1 MYIDFKEALDIELKD
16 LHYLE
21 KRHDLAPKHWY
32 EMYGFLII
40 PIECKYYIKTQFN
53 RIFGD
58 FPTKEEAEEYIL
70 LYLKNNYLF
79 FEIPEN
85 EKENFECIAKSWE
98 DRIYEDKDD
107 WRLHLT
113 IHGNYIENPE
123 GYIYHRRYYKVSTA
137 IADIAYR
144 KRHRKPP
151 QTEYEKKGIN
161 PETGRYISRY
171 FAKKANSKGKKI
183 VKVENEYVLM
193 DALEYYKYKKN
204 NRQYFG

>member
-21 KRHDLAPKHWY
+21 KRHDLAPKRWY

-40 PIECKYYIKTQFN
+40 PIEWNYCIKTQFN

-58 FPTKEEAEEYIL
+58 FPTKEAAEEYIL
-70 LYLKNNYLF
+70 LYLKNRYLF

-85 EKENFECIAKSWE
+85 ERENFECIAKSWE

-107 WRLHLT
+107 WHLHLT

-171 FAKKANSKGKKI
+171 FAKKANQERKKV
-183 VKVENEYVLM
+183 VKVGNEYVLM
-193 DALEYYKYKKN
+193 DAVEYYRYRKGEK
-204 NRQYFG
+204 

>member
-58 FPTKEEAEEYIL
+58 FPTKEGAEEYIL
-70 LYLKNNYLF
+70 LYLKNHYLF

-85 EKENFECIAKSWE
+85 ERENFECIAKSWE

-107 WRLHLT
+107 WCLHLT

-123 GYIYHRRYYKVSTA
+123 GYVYHRRYYKASTA

-144 KRHRKPP
+144 KRHRKSS

-171 FAKKANSKGKKI
+171 FAKKANQERKKV
-183 VKVENEYVLM
+183 VKVGNEYVLM
-193 DALEYYKYKKN
+193 DAVEYYRYRKGEK
-204 NRQYFG
+204 

>member
-1 MYIDFKEALDIELKD
+1 MYIDFKEALDIELED

-21 KRHDLAPKHWY
+21 KRHDLAPKRWY

-123 GYIYHRRYYKVSTA
+123 GYVYHRRYYKVSTA

-171 FAKKANSKGKKI
+171 FANKANSEGKKI

-193 DALEYYKYKKN
+193 DALEYYEYKKK
-204 NRQYFG
+204 

>member
-1 MYIDFKEALDIELKD
+1 MYIDFKEASDIQLYH

-107 WRLHLT
+107 WRLYLT

-193 DALEYYKYKKN
+193 DALEYYKYKKK
-204 NRQYFG
+204 

>member
-113 IHGNYIENPE
+113 VHGNYIENPE

-151 QTEYEKKGIN
+151 QTEYEKKGMN

-171 FAKKANSKGKKI
+171 FANKANSVGKKI

-193 DALEYYKYKKN
+193 DETEYYEYREK
-204 NRQYFG
+204 

>member
-98 DRIYEDKDD
+98 YRIYEDKDD

-144 KRHRKPP
+144 KRHRKSP

-171 FAKKANSKGKKI
+171 FANKVNSEGKKI

-193 DALEYYKYKKN
+193 DALEYYEYKKK
-204 NRQYFG
+204 

>member
-1 MYIDFKEALDIELKD
+1 MYIDFKEASDIQLYH

-21 KRHDLAPKHWY
+21 KRYDLAPKHWY

-193 DALEYYKYKKN
+193 DALEYYEFKKK
-204 NRQYFG
+204 

>member
-1 MYIDFKEALDIELKD
+1 MYIDFKEASDIQLYH

-98 DRIYEDKDD
+98 DRIYEDKDN
-107 WRLHLT
+107 WKLHLT

-171 FAKKANSKGKKI
+171 FAKKANRERKKI
-183 VKVENEYVLM
+183 IQVGKEYELM
-193 DALEYYKYKKN
+193 DSLEYEKYRKGEK
-204 NRQYFG
+204 

>member
-21 KRHDLAPKHWY
+21 KRHDLAPKRWY

-171 FAKKANSKGKKI
+171 FAKKANSKRKKI

-193 DALEYYKYKKN
+193 EALEYYKYKKK
-204 NRQYFG
+204 

>member
-1 MYIDFKEALDIELKD
+1 MYIDFKEASDIQLYH

-113 IHGNYIENPE
+113 MHGNYIENPE

-193 DALEYYKYKKN
+193 DALEYYEFKKK
-204 NRQYFG
+204 

>member
-21 KRHDLAPKHWY
+21 KRHDLAPKRWY

-193 DALEYYKYKKN
+193 DAVEYYRYRKGEK
-204 NRQYFG
+204 

>member
-21 KRHDLAPKHWY
+21 KRHDLAPKRWY

-193 DALEYYKYKKN
+193 DALEYYEYKKK
-204 NRQYFG
+204 

>member
-21 KRHDLAPKHWY
+21 KRHDLAPKRWY

-193 DALEYYKYKKN
+193 DALEYYEFKKK
-204 NRQYFG
+204 

>member
-21 KRHDLAPKHWY
+21 KRHDLAPKRWY

-123 GYIYHRRYYKVSTA
+123 GYVYHRRYYKVSTA

-193 DALEYYKYKKN
+193 DALEYYEYKKK
-204 NRQYFG
+204 

>member
-58 FPTKEEAEEYIL
+58 FPTKEGAEEYIL
-70 LYLKNNYLF
+70 LYLKNHYLF

-85 EKENFECIAKSWE
+85 ERENFECIAKSWE

-107 WRLHLT
+107 WHLHLT

-123 GYIYHRRYYKVSTA
+123 GYIYHRRYYKASTA

-171 FAKKANSKGKKI
+171 FAKKANQERKKV
-183 VKVENEYVLM
+183 VKVGNEYVLM
-193 DALEYYKYKKN
+193 DAVEYYRYRKGEK
-204 NRQYFG
+204 

>member
-21 KRHDLAPKHWY
+21 KRHDLAPKRWY

-85 EKENFECIAKSWE
+85 GKENFECIAKSWE

-123 GYIYHRRYYKVSTA
+123 GYVYHRRYYKASTA
-137 IADIAYR
+137 IADIEYR

-151 QTEYEKKGIN
+151 QTENEKKGIN

-171 FAKKANSKGKKI
+171 FAKKANSERKKI

-193 DALEYYKYKKN
+193 DETEYYEYRKK
-204 NRQYFG
+204 

>member
-193 DALEYYKYKKN
+193 DETEYYEYRKK
-204 NRQYFG
+204 

>member
-1 MYIDFKEALDIELKD
+1 MYIDFKEASDIQLYH

-21 KRHDLAPKHWY
+21 KRHDLAPKRWY

-113 IHGNYIENPE
+113 MHGNYIENPE

-137 IADIAYR
+137 IADIAYK

-193 DALEYYKYKKN
+193 DALEYYVYKKK
-204 NRQYFG
+204 

>member
-1 MYIDFKEALDIELKD
+1 MYIDFKEALDIDLKD

-193 DALEYYKYKKN
+193 DAIEYYRYRKGEK
-204 NRQYFG
+204 

>member
-1 MYIDFKEALDIELKD
+1 MYIDFKEASDIQLYH

-21 KRHDLAPKHWY
+21 KRHDLAPKRWY

-70 LYLKNNYLF
+70 FYLKNNYLF

-113 IHGNYIENPE
+113 MHGNYIENPE

-151 QTEYEKKGIN
+151 QTEYERKGIN

-171 FAKKANSKGKKI
+171 FAKKANCERKKI

-193 DALEYYKYKKN
+193 DETEYYEYRKN
-204 NRQYFG
+204 NR

>member
-21 KRHDLAPKHWY
+21 KRHDLAPKRWY

-123 GYIYHRRYYKVSTA
+123 GYVYHRRYYKVSTA

-193 DALEYYKYKKN
+193 DAVEYYRYRKGEK
-204 NRQYFG
+204 

>member
-21 KRHDLAPKHWY
+21 KRHDLAPKRWY

-193 DALEYYKYKKN
+193 DETEYYEYRKK
-204 NRQYFG
+204 

>member
-1 MYIDFKEALDIELKD
+1 MYIDFKEALDIGLKD

-85 EKENFECIAKSWE
+85 EKENFECIAKTWE

-107 WRLHLT
+107 WKLHLT

-193 DALEYYKYKKN
+193 DALEYYEYKKK
-204 NRQYFG
+204 

>member
-21 KRHDLAPKHWY
+21 KRHDLAPKRWY

-123 GYIYHRRYYKVSTA
+123 GYVYHRRYYKVSTA

-193 DALEYYKYKKN
+193 DALEYYKYKKK
-204 NRQYFG
+204 

>member
-53 RIFGD
+53 RILGD
-58 FPTKEEAEEYIL
+58 FPTKEGAEEYIL
-70 LYLKNNYLF
+70 LYLKNHYLF

-85 EKENFECIAKSWE
+85 ERENFECIAKSWE

-107 WRLHLT
+107 WHLHLT

-171 FAKKANSKGKKI
+171 FAKKANQERKKV
-183 VKVENEYVLM
+183 VKVGNEYVLM
-193 DALEYYKYKKN
+193 DAVEYYRYRKGEK
-204 NRQYFG
+204 

>member
-21 KRHDLAPKHWY
+21 KRHDLAPRRWY

-171 FAKKANSKGKKI
+171 FANKANSEGKKI

-193 DALEYYKYKKN
+193 ETLEYYEYKKK
-204 NRQYFG
+204 

>member
-21 KRHDLAPKHWY
+21 KRHDLAPKRWY

-193 DALEYYKYKKN
+193 DAVEYYKFKKK
-204 NRQYFG
+204 

>member
-193 DALEYYKYKKN
+193 EALEYYKFKKK
-204 NRQYFG
+204 

>member
-1 MYIDFKEALDIELKD
+1 MYIDFKEALDIDLKD
-16 LHYLE
+16 LHYSE
-21 KRHDLAPKHWY
+21 KRHDLAPKRWY

-58 FPTKEEAEEYIL
+58 FPTKEGAEEYIL
-70 LYLKNNYLF
+70 LYLKNHYLF

-85 EKENFECIAKSWE
+85 ERENFECIAKSWE

-123 GYIYHRRYYKVSTA
+123 GYVYHRRYYKASTA

-171 FAKKANSKGKKI
+171 FAKKANQERKKV
-183 VKVENEYVLM
+183 VKVGNEYVLM
-193 DALEYYKYKKN
+193 DAVEYYRYRKGEK
-204 NRQYFG
+204 

>member
-171 FAKKANSKGKKI
+171 FAKKANQERKKI

-193 DALEYYKYKKN
+193 DETEYYEYRKK
-204 NRQYFG
+204 

>member
-171 FAKKANSKGKKI
+171 FAKKANSKRKKI

-193 DALEYYKYKKN
+193 DALEYYKYEKK
-204 NRQYFG
+204 

>member
-58 FPTKEEAEEYIL
+58 FPTKEGAEEYIL
-70 LYLKNNYLF
+70 LYLKNHYLF

-85 EKENFECIAKSWE
+85 ERENFECIAKSWE

-107 WRLHLT
+107 WHLHLT
-113 IHGNYIENPE
+113 IYGNYIENPE
-123 GYIYHRRYYKVSTA
+123 GYIYHRRYYKASTA

-171 FAKKANSKGKKI
+171 FAKKANQERKKV
-183 VKVENEYVLM
+183 VKVGNEYVLM
-193 DALEYYKYKKN
+193 DAVEYYRYRKGEK
-204 NRQYFG
+204 

>member
-1 MYIDFKEALDIELKD
+1 MYIDFKEASDIQLYH

-21 KRHDLAPKHWY
+21 KKHDLAPKRWY
-32 EMYGFLII
+32 EMYGFLIM

-53 RIFGD
+53 RIFGG
-58 FPTKEEAEEYIL
+58 FPTKGGAEKYIL
-70 LYLKNNYLF
+70 LYLKNHYLF

-85 EKENFECIAKSWE
+85 ERENFECIAKSWE

-123 GYIYHRRYYKVSTA
+123 GYIYHRRYYKASTA

-151 QTEYEKKGIN
+151 QTENEKKGIN

-171 FAKKANSKGKKI
+171 FAKKANSERKKI

-193 DALEYYKYKKN
+193 DETEYYEYKKK
-204 NRQYFG
+204 

>member
-1 MYIDFKEALDIELKD
+1 MYIDFKEASDIQLYH

-123 GYIYHRRYYKVSTA
+123 GYIYHRRYYKASTA

-171 FAKKANSKGKKI
+171 FAKKTNSEGKKI

-193 DALEYYKYKKN
+193 DALEYYEYKKK
-204 NRQYFG
+204 

>member
-113 IHGNYIENPE
+113 MHGNYIENPE

-193 DALEYYKYKKN
+193 DALEYYVYKKK
-204 NRQYFG
+204 

>member
-53 RIFGD
+53 RILGS
-58 FPTKEEAEEYIL
+58 FPIKEEAEEFIL
-70 LYLKNNYLF
+70 NYLKKNYLF
-79 FEIPEN
+79 FELPKDER
-85 EKENFECIAKSWE
+85 ENFECIAKSWE
-98 DRIYEDKDD
+98 DRIYEDKDN
-107 WRLHLT
+107 WKLHLT
-113 IHGNYIENPE
+113 VNGNYIENPE
-123 GYIYHRRYYKVSTA
+123 GYIYHRRYYKASTA
-137 IADIAYR
+137 IADMAYR
-144 KRHRKPP
+144 KRNRKPP

-171 FAKKANSKGKKI
+171 FAKKANRERKKI
-183 VKVENEYVLM
+183 IQVGKEYELM
-193 DALEYYKYKKN
+193 DPLEYEKYRKGEK
-204 NRQYFG
+204 

>member
-1 MYIDFKEALDIELKD
+1 MYIDFKEASDIQLYH

-21 KRHDLAPKHWY
+21 KRHDLAPKRWY

-193 DALEYYKYKKN
+193 DAVEYYRYRKGEK
-204 NRQYFG
+204 

>member
-1 MYIDFKEALDIELKD
+1 MYIDFKEVLDIDLKD
-16 LHYLE
+16 LHFSE

-40 PIECKYYIKTQFN
+40 PIERNYYIKTQFN

-58 FPTKEEAEEYIL
+58 FPTKEAAEEYIL
-70 LYLKNNYLF
+70 LYLKNHYLF
-79 FEIPEN
+79 FELPKDER
-85 EKENFECIAKSWE
+85 ENFECIAKSWE
-98 DRIYEDKDD
+98 DRIYEDKDG

-113 IHGNYIENPE
+113 INGNYIENSE
-123 GYIYHRRYYKVSTA
+123 GYVYHRRYYKASTA
-137 IADIAYR
+137 IADIEYR

-151 QTEYEKKGIN
+151 QTEYERKGIN

-171 FAKKANSKGKKI
+171 FAKKANCERKKI

-193 DALEYYKYKKN
+193 DETEYYEYRKK
-204 NRQYFG
+204 